1 MKQLL
6 IIATAIITSLQTE
19 AKDNPKNSLSIIPV
33 SVTHHTATGVG
44 IQYERIIGTKL
55 SLALPI
61 SYTFGKSNPCDA
73 TVRTYMGYANPGMK
87 YYPAGNSR
95 IVNYAVGVSAVIGR
109 GNSNCCSEIN
119 PTLSKEGNSH
129 TPADGK
135 TLIEKRFTPLSENG
149 LLLTNSLSVNVSDR
163 LLVAGDA
170 GVGTAFIK
178 YAAQQ
183 GWDAAFQFNIRVGY
197 KF

>member
-1 MKQLL
+1 MKYLL
-6 IIATAIITSLQTE
+6 IIATAFVTSLQTE
-19 AKDNPKNSLSIIPV
+19 AKDNPKNSLSVMPV
-33 SVTHHTATGVG
+33 SVTHHTATGIG
-44 IQYERIIGTKL
+44 IQYERFIGQKL
-55 SLALPI
+55 SLALPV

-73 TVRTYMGYANPGMK
+73 MVRTYMGYVNPGVK
-87 YYPAGNSR
+87 YYPAGNMR
-95 IVNYAVGVSAVIGR
+95 TINYAVGVSAIAGR

-119 PTLSKEGNSH
+119 PTLSKEGENNTS
-129 TPADGK
+129 ADTK

-149 LLLTNSLSVNVSDR
+149 ILLTNSLSVNVGDR

-170 GVGTAFIK
+170 GIGTAFIK
-178 YAAQQ
+178 YATKQ

>member
-1 MKQLL
+1 M
-6 IIATAIITSLQTE
+6 
-19 AKDNPKNSLSIIPV
+19 PV

-44 IQYERIIGTKL
+44 IQYERVMGTKL
-55 SLALPI
+55 SITLPV

-87 YYPAGNSR
+87 YYPAGNNR
-95 IVNYAVGVSAVIGR
+95 LVNYAVGISAIIGR

-119 PTLSKEGNSH
+119 PTLSQEGNSN
-129 TPADGK
+129 TQADSR
-135 TLIEKRFTPLSENG
+135 TLIEKKFAPVGENG
-149 LLLTNSLSVNVSDR
+149 VLLTNSLSVNVSDR

-170 GVGTAFIK
+170 GIGTVFTK
-178 YAAQQ
+178 YITRQSW
-183 GWDAAFQFNIRVGY
+183 GAAFQFNIRVGY